1 VEPRTR
7 LNTCVRAIDW
17 LIDSVLLPLIVINKN
32 KNERPVGMVFILSG
46 RFAGTTCFSSEFII
60 TFTKLFFQYF

>member
-1 VEPRTR
+1 
-7 LNTCVRAIDW
+7 

-32 KNERPVGMVFILSG
+32 KNENENERPVGMIFILSG

-60 TFTKLFFQYF
+60 IFTKLFFQYF